1 MQKVKLISTKD
12 KERRSTQ
19 SGIYDVEVFSALIRH
34 ERSRADRSGKSFSLV
49 VFPMGDR
56 ASSHSSVRKTCK
68 KLRGTMRTI
77 DEIGWVDE
85 TSIGVLLPSTPC
97 EGARQFAKRA
107 AVGEAQTAFRIFTYP
122 ENWAQ
127 DFKEEH
133 TMSAVR
139 VEDEVPDAFSIDAPS
154 WKRILDV
161 SLSILGLLILWP
173 IFLLTALYIKILSPG
188 PVFFR
193 QMRVGRGGKLF
204 HFVKF
209 RTMKPNDEAEHRK
222 HILERMRA
230 GGSLAKLDDIDP
242 RIIPGGK
249 LIRKLCIDE
258 LPQILNVLKGDM
270 SLVGPRPCLPYE
282 AQEYLIWHRHRFD
295 VLPGM
300 TGLWQVSGKNK
311 LTFAQMIRL
320 DIAYA
325 ERMSPLFD
333 IKIIL
338 MTAPAIAK
346 MVFEGVARRFRASEE
361 EIAVDAQIAQSSV
374 G

>member
-1 MQKVKLISTKD
+1 
-12 KERRSTQ
+12 
-19 SGIYDVEVFSALIRH
+19 
-34 ERSRADRSGKSFSLV
+34 
-49 VFPMGDR
+49 
-56 ASSHSSVRKTCK
+56 
-68 KLRGTMRTI
+68 MRTI
-77 DEIGWVDE
+77 DELGWIDQ
-85 TSIGVLLPSTPC
+85 TSVGVLLPSTNC
-97 EGARQFAKRA
+97 EGARQFAKRV
-107 AVGEAQTAFRIFTYP
+107 AVGEAAADFRVFTYP
-122 ENWAQ
+122 EHWAR

-133 TMSAVR
+133 AAEADRAESATPAAV
-139 VEDEVPDAFSIDAPS
+139 SIDAPS

-161 SLSILGLLILWP
+161 TVSLLGFLILWP
-173 IFLLTALYIKILSPG
+173 VFLLTALYIKILSPG
-188 PVFFR
+188 PVLFR

-209 RTMKPNDEAEHRK
+209 RTMRPNDEAEHRK

-230 GGSLAKLDDIDP
+230 GGALAKLDDVDP

-258 LPQILNVLKGDM
+258 LPQLINVLKGDM

-333 IKIIL
+333 LKIIL
-338 MTAPAIAK
+338 MTVPAIAK
-346 MVFEGVARRFRASEE
+346 MLFEGIARRLRASED
-361 EIAVDAQIAQSSV
+361 EIAAEAPVAQSSV